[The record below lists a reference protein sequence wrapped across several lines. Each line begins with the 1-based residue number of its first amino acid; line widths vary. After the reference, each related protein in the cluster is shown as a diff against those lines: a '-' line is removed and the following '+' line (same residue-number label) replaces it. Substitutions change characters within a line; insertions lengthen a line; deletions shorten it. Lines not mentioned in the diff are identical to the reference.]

1 VQQAPDDL
9 AAFCARE
16 YPKLVG
22 ALHLYCGDRHVAEE
36 MAQEALLRACRD
48 WPRIRRLGSPGGY
61 TRRIAVNLA
70 TSHFRR
76 RQAERRATERL
87 AARDTGEPATAD
99 PADGLAVRQALLR
112 LPPKQRMAVVLRFYL
127 DLPVAE
133 VAAATG
139 VPLGTA
145 KSLLSRATPLL
156 EQHLRVRDPID
167 LEEARRERRPA

>member
-1 VQQAPDDL
+1 MQQAPDDL

-16 YPKLVG
+16 YPRLVG
-22 ALHLYCGDRHVAEE
+22 ALHLYCGDHHVAEE

-76 RQAERRATERL
+76 RQAERRAAERL
-87 AARDTGEPATAD
+87 AAREGAD
-99 PADGLAVRQALLR
+99 PPVADPGDALAVRQALLR
-112 LPPKQRMAVVLRFYL
+112 LPPRQRMAVVLRFYL

-139 VPLGTA
+139 VPIGTA

-156 EQHLRVRDPID
+156 ERHLRVRDPIS